1 MRSCSISALVCL
13 VLLSASP
20 ALWAKT
26 VNYDLVLAET
36 DGPDQGGQKAMTI
49 NGSLPG
55 PTLRFTEGDD
65 AVLRVKNDLAEDTSL
80 HWHGLLV
87 PNDQDGVPHVTMA
100 SIKPGETREYRFRLR
115 QVGTF
120 WYHSHS
126 ALQEQLGIYGSI
138 VISPKDGER
147 IQTDRDVVAVL
158 SD

>member
-1 MRSCSISALVCL
+1 MWL

-26 VNYDLVLAET
+26 VNYDLVLAQT
-36 DGPDQGGQKAMTI
+36 DGPDKGGQKAMTI

-55 PTLRFTEGDD
+55 PTLRFVEGDD
-65 AVLRVKNDLAEDTSL
+65 AVLRVRNDLKEETSI

-87 PNDQDGVPHVTMA
+87 PNDQDGVPHVTMTA
-100 SIKPGETREYRFRLR
+100 IMPGETREYRFRLR

-120 WYHSHS
+120 WFHSHS
-126 ALQEQLGIYGSI
+126 SLQEQLGIYGSI
-138 VISPKDGER
+138 VISPKGGER